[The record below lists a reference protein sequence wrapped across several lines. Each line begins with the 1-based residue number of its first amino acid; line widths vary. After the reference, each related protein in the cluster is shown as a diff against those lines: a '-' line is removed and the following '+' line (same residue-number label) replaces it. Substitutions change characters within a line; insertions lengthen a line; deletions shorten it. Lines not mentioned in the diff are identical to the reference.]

1 MVRDKSAGKVEV
13 VEKKRKEE
21 QREEEQE
28 VIIDGSSEMES
39 IQGGL
44 FSLYGKLRFL
54 LNVFL

>member
-1 MVRDKSAGKVEV
+1 MEV

-21 QREEEQE
+21 PREEEQE
-28 VIIDGSSEMES
+28 VIIDGSSEMEA